1 MDNQYTLGYKA
12 GLDAA
17 AKVCRELPLS
27 VIEDGILRRTL
38 PTDCE
43 AAIAALP
50 VPEVQWRDLTD
61 DDWDEIDANAP
72 EHLDSM
78 DIEAMGK
85 DAIAKFKEKQL

>member
-50 VPEVQWRDLTD
+50 VPEVQWRNLTPQ
-61 DDWDEIDANAP
+61 EVTDAIREGAADGGWQGFA
-72 EHLDSM
+72 ER
-78 DIEAMGK
+78 I
-85 DAIAKFKEKQL
+85 IAKFKEINK